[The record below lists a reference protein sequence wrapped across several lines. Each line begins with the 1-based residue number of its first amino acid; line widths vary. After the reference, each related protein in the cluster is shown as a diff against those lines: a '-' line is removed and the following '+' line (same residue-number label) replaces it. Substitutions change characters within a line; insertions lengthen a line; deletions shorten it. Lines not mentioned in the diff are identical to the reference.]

1 MKKVLLGA
9 AIAVIASIGLSAFKP
24 KEERKDLTTYSVLN
38 DYSRV
43 EWVGTK
49 KTGYHSGAFKLKS
62 GEIKLDANNKLAG
75 GRFVIDMA
83 SLQLIGEDQPKFV
96 DHLKAKDFFETASF
110 GEATYEISNVE
121 YTSDTEVK
129 INGSLN
135 LKGITVPLSI
145 PAIIRNADDK
155 RFFGQAFFSLD
166 RTLWGINYG
175 LGTVAKDVQVSVHLF
190 ANK

>member
-62 GEIKLDANNKLAG
+62 GEIKLDPNNRLAG
-75 GRFVIDMA
+75 GKFVIDMT

-96 DHLKAKDFFETASF
+96 DHLKAKDFFETAAF

-121 YTSDTEVK
+121 YTSETEVK
-129 INGSLN
+129 ISGSLN
-135 LKGITVPLSI
+135 LKGISVPMSI

-175 LGTVAKDVQVSVHLF
+175 LGTVAKDVQVSVYLF

>member
-9 AIAVIASIGLSAFKP
+9 AVALIASIGLSAFTP

-38 DYSRV
+38 DYSKV

-62 GEIKLDANNKLAG
+62 GEIKLDPNNRLAG
-75 GRFVIDMA
+75 GKFVIDMT

-96 DHLKAKDFFETASF
+96 DHLKAKDFFETAAF

-121 YTSDTEVK
+121 YTSETEVK
-129 INGSLN
+129 ISGSLN
-135 LKGITVPLSI
+135 LKGISVPMSI

-175 LGTVAKDVQVSVHLF
+175 LGTVAKDVQVSVYLF

>member
-1 MKKVLLGA
+1 MKKVLLVF
-9 AIAVIASIGLSAFKP
+9 AVAVVASIALSAFKP
-24 KEERKDLTTYSVLN
+24 REERKDLTTYSVLN
-38 DYSRV
+38 DFSRV

-49 KTGYHSGAFKLKS
+49 KSGYHSGAFKLKS
-62 GEIKLDANNKLAG
+62 GEVKLDANNKLAG
-75 GRFVIDMA
+75 GRFVIDMS
-83 SLQLIGEDQPKFV
+83 SLKLIGEDLPKFEE
-96 DHLKAKDFFETASF
+96 HLKAKDFFETSVF
-110 GEATYEISNVE
+110 SEATYEISNVE

-129 INGSLN
+129 LNGSLN
-135 LKGITVPLSI
+135 LKGISVPLTI

-175 LGTVAKDVQVSVHLF
+175 LGNVAKDVQVSVYLF